1 MDIDLA
7 IGNTLKRSP
16 MENAMYGVVSDLG
29 QSYELH
35 AIPQTVKRAE
45 EILGHKVGV
54 ATANPLAKPVATA
67 QPIAWIDGVHHADTM
82 VPAPITMSRSDVLGN
97 TPNYPYGRAI
107 GNNGIAPVVKNNINL
122 ATRRKF

>member
-7 IGNTLKRSP
+7 IRNTLKRSP
-16 MENAMYGVVSDLG
+16 MENAMHGVVSNLG
-29 QSYELH
+29 QSFELH

-54 ATANPLAKPVATA
+54 AHSNPLARPVATK

-82 VPAPITMSRSDVLGN
+82 VPAPITMSKSDIMGN
-97 TPNYPYGRAI
+97 SPKYPFGRAI
-107 GNNGIAPVVKNNINL
+107 GNNGVAPVLNNNINL
-122 ATRRKF
+122 AARRKF